1 MSFMDSKQP
10 LKLFILSFQQQQRP
24 DLARLM
30 QIHAQAQAGQ
40 LAPGLPAGLPPG
52 LLGGHPGAPPASIPT
67 TMSLL
72 AGIQNSGT
80 PSLAGPHPAFA
91 SLLAAQKPTPDP
103 LAVAKSIDIDLKRA
117 AADTNGG
124 NILSLFLNTHNFSKN
139 RYESFTMKLKIYMFL
154 L

>member
-1 MSFMDSKQP
+1 
-10 LKLFILSFQQQQRP
+10 
-24 DLARLM
+24 M

-52 LLGGHPGAPPASIPT
+52 LLGGHPGAPPSSIPT

-124 NILSLFLNTHNFSKN
+124 NIQSSILNSFNYSL
-139 RYESFTMKLKIYMFL
+139 
-154 L
+154 